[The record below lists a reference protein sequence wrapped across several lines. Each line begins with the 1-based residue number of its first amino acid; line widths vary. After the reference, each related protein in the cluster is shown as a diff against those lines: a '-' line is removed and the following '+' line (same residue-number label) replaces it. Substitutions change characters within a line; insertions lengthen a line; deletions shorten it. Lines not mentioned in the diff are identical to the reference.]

1 MTLYDNSIVSSN
13 DLSFNFFAR
22 KEDVSNYSRADV
34 TQRGLMEINYSA
46 IVMTFK
52 GELSNDISILNDYQI
67 LIITEIINFEMAEAL
82 NQYCRNNRIGFI
94 YTAEFGLSSFFF
106 NDFGEDFIT
115 EDLNGEECKKYF
127 IKSITN
133 DCPGIVEIDPIEIT
147 DKSGV
152 KTKKYLKLGTG
163 DFVTFKDV
171 TGMTELNDTP
181 PRPIYVL
188 SPTKF
193 SIEDTSKF
201 QEFTGLGIVEEV
213 KVPRMSIFRPLSEAI
228 NSFYYEDI
236 FEDYLTEDFGS
247 LSNKIINEN
256 NDDNIIEDD
265 ENLSKKS
272 KSDKIIY
279 DIKESN
285 NNNNNNIPSWIKMFY
300 SSYQNENMKN
310 FVNEKMHL
318 VNLTLHEF
326 LNMHES
332 LPNFN
337 NKKEIDE
344 CIEISEKILSK
355 YKEDGSKW
363 AMKIRKKDVFFLEK
377 IFKSCRFFFT
387 PFTCFFAG
395 IVAEE
400 IIKYTGLYKPS
411 SQWIYF
417 NTLDL
422 INDDDDNDNEIII
435 DKKSNNNNKII
446 NGENKQNI
454 DNTKLFG
461 KEIINELK
469 NINILIIGLNDI
481 GYEILKMFLMLGL
494 LNNNGNGNGKG
505 DITVL
510 NDNEDEVD
518 EVDEKINDLKNRDN
532 FNNINLVNENI
543 DINMNITEKDWWKKA
558 NIVINTHPYNFHSKE
573 KLYIIKNSKKSNKVL
588 IDINANKTIAF
599 YELFLPKQLINNK
612 KDDLCFYEAIE
623 TPEGP
628 DDLKKENNAN
638 SGSDKNDEKNNI
650 INLEEN
656 DDEDIGY
663 HNIST
668 LKESF
673 NWSKDFFEKHFNLY
687 IKYLNEI
694 IKISESE
701 EETNKYID
709 NLTSKEKDDR
719 KILQLIRTFKK
730 FISLKLGMNYETI
743 VFHSIETFQELFE
756 FSVEEILQKY
766 PSDLIDEKTNN
777 KYWFGAR
784 KEPKKIIFDINNE
797 EHFQFIYCMTYLLC
811 EIMEIDEIDT
821 KMKNI
826 KKAVE
831 KYELKKFDNTALQ
844 KIQLKDFYD
853 IEKFSLLQFLKGA
866 NKKALHLKELEIN
879 YKDNNED
886 FDSLENMNKQ
896 LKLVILASNIK
907 LSIFGLNESNKNNA
921 ICSILK
927 FNNHHPMVSSAISGL
942 VVTQLFNLF
951 NDSKFFDFIKE
962 GNNIINDNNFKN
974 NQNKINDINDRSE
987 DRLSCYRNA
996 IFNLASNIYLLFEL
1010 NNC

>member
-1 MTLYDNSIVSSN
+1 
-13 DLSFNFFAR
+13 
-22 KEDVSNYSRADV
+22 
-34 TQRGLMEINYSA
+34 
-46 IVMTFK
+46 
-52 GELSNDISILNDYQI
+52 
-67 LIITEIINFEMAEAL
+67 
-82 NQYCRNNRIGFI
+82 
-94 YTAEFGLSSFFF
+94 
-106 NDFGEDFIT
+106 
-115 EDLNGEECKKYF
+115 
-127 IKSITN
+127 
-133 DCPGIVEIDPIEIT
+133 
-147 DKSGV
+147 
-152 KTKKYLKLGTG
+152 
-163 DFVTFKDV
+163 
-171 TGMTELNDTP
+171 
-181 PRPIYVL
+181 
-188 SPTKF
+188 
-193 SIEDTSKF
+193 
-201 QEFTGLGIVEEV
+201 
-213 KVPRMSIFRPLSEAI
+213 
-228 NSFYYEDI
+228 
-236 FEDYLTEDFGS
+236 
-247 LSNKIINEN
+247 
-256 NDDNIIEDD
+256 
-265 ENLSKKS
+265 
-272 KSDKIIY
+272 
-279 DIKESN
+279 
-285 NNNNNNIPSWIKMFY
+285 
-300 SSYQNENMKN
+300 
-310 FVNEKMHL
+310 
-318 VNLTLHEF
+318 
-326 LNMHES
+326 
-332 LPNFN
+332 
-337 NKKEIDE
+337 
-344 CIEISEKILSK
+344 
-355 YKEDGSKW
+355 
-363 AMKIRKKDVFFLEK
+363 
-377 IFKSCRFFFT
+377 
-387 PFTCFFAG
+387 
-395 IVAEE
+395 
-400 IIKYTGLYKPS
+400 
-411 SQWIYF
+411 
-417 NTLDL
+417 
-422 INDDDDNDNEIII
+422 
-435 DKKSNNNNKII
+435 
-446 NGENKQNI
+446 
-454 DNTKLFG
+454 
-461 KEIINELK
+461 
-469 NINILIIGLNDI
+469 
-481 GYEILKMFLMLGL
+481 MLGL

-612 KDDLCFYEAIE
+612 KDELCFYEAIE

-777 KYWFGAR
+777 KYWFGER

-831 KYELKKFDNTALQ
+831 KYELKKFDNTA
-844 KIQLKDFYD
+844 F
-853 IEKFSLLQFLKGA
+853 
-866 NKKALHLKELEIN
+866 
-879 YKDNNED
+879 
-886 FDSLENMNKQ
+886 M
-896 LKLVILASNIK
+896 
-907 LSIFGLNESNKNNA
+907 
-921 ICSILK
+921 ILK
-927 FNNHHPMVSSAISGL
+927 
-942 VVTQLFNLF
+942 
-951 NDSKFFDFIKE
+951 
-962 GNNIINDNNFKN
+962 NFLYYN
-974 NQNKINDINDRSE
+974 
-987 DRLSCYRNA
+987 
-996 IFNLASNIYLLFEL
+996 F
-1010 NNC
+1010 